1 MNISLPKVVENSLTL
16 VVTSVFIGACTIVW
30 QGATTVGDKVAATE
44 NSLQHLIDNLSTKL
58 AAYEIQLVAQSNQ
71 LAAISEQLKTSE
83 PDVTANVVE
92 PRTNLDPPITQI
104 APIESSPI
112 NNNNNNSEQRA
123 TRRQQVEQMEQ
134 RARKDDIYKSLK
146 KNN

>member
-30 QGATTVGDKVAATE
+30 QGATTVGDKVSATE

-71 LAAISEQLKTSE
+71 LAAISEQLKTPE
-83 PDVTANVVE
+83 PNITANVDE
-92 PRTNLDPPITQI
+92 PRTDPDPPITQI
-104 APIESSPI
+104 APIESGPI
-112 NNNNNNSEQRA
+112 NNNSGQRA

-134 RARKDDIYKSLK
+134 RALKDDIYKSLK